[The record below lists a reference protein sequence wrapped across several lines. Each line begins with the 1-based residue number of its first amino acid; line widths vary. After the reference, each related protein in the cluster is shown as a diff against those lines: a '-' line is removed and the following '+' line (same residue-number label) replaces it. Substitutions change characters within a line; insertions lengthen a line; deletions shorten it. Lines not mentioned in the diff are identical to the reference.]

1 MPPFFYL
8 FFVFFLSFFRLFF
21 VFFLCFPRENAKFQE
36 IGNFLTKREKNAK
49 KR

>member
-8 FFVFFLSFFRLFF
+8 FFVFFSSFF

-36 IGNFLTKREKNAK
+36 IGNFLTKREKKRQK